1 MHEQDGTVAVFAGGG
16 TGGHL
21 YPALALADAL
31 VAIRPDVRPFFVG
44 ARRGVEAR
52 VLPARG
58 LEHVLLPVRGLRR
71 DNPLANVGVLW
82 DLLRSLVQARRLFR
96 HLRPSLV
103 VVTGGYAGAPAGMIA
118 GRMGIPLVL
127 HEANSHPGV
136 TIRRLAPSATAIHL
150 GFPEARGRLPASARS
165 RTVTSGNPIRPPGS
179 VERDQG
185 RRAFDLEPAATVLLV
200 VGGSQGSQAL
210 NALVL
215 GAVEAVEAGRLARPG
230 TLQLLWATGP
240 DHFGPVRG
248 RLEAA
253 GDPAW
258 VKATDYIHRMPEAL
272 AATDL
277 ALSRAGAM
285 FTSEFLAWGIPS
297 VLVPLPTAAEDHQ
310 TRNAEVLAKAGV
322 ALHLVEAELTPES
335 LWQVVTDL
343 SLDVDR
349 RAEMAAKARDRGHP
363 RAAHEIALSLAALLP
378 PAGERAS
385 SRSAPRRPGGQGG
398 AGAGGER

>member
-1 MHEQDGTVAVFAGGG
+1 VAVFAGGG

-71 DNPLANVGVLW
+71 DNPFANAGVLW
-82 DLLRSLVQARRLFR
+82 DLLRSLLQARRLFR
-96 HLRPSLV
+96 RLRPGLV
-103 VVTGGYAGAPAGMIA
+103 VVTGGYAGAPAGILA

-127 HEANSHPGV
+127 HEANSYPGV

-150 GFPEARGRLPASARS
+150 GFPEARDRLPASARG
-165 RTVTSGNPIRPPGS
+165 RTVTSGNPIRPPGQ
-179 VERDQG
+179 VGRDQG
-185 RRAFDLEPAATVLLV
+185 RHAFGLQPAATVLLV
-200 VGGSQGSQAL
+200 VGGSQGSRAL
-210 NALVL
+210 NDLVL
-215 GAVEAVEAGRLARPG
+215 AAVEAVVAGRLVRPAA
-230 TLQLLWATGP
+230 LQLLWATGP
-240 DHFGPVRG
+240 DHFGPVRR

-253 GDPAW
+253 GDPVW

-285 FTSEFLAWGIPS
+285 FTSEFLAWGIPA

-310 TRNAEVLAKAGV
+310 TQNAKVLAEAGV
-322 ALHLVEAELTPES
+322 AVHLAEAELTSES
-335 LWQVVTDL
+335 LWKVVTDL
-343 SLDVDR
+343 SEDADR
-349 RAEMAAKARDRGHP
+349 RTDMARRARDRGHP
-363 RAAHEIALSLAALLP
+363 SAAHEIARSLAALLAP
-378 PAGERAS
+378 PADHD
-385 SRSAPRRPGGQGG
+385 SAPAPRGPRGQGG
-398 AGAGGER
+398 ASVRGER